1 MVTNLPAEA
10 RAKWAEVVAAR
21 SPEEKIRLMREFLS
35 LVPKHK
41 GTSKLV
47 ANIRRRIAELERE
60 LERSKARR
68 KGSGAGFAIPK
79 EGAGQIV
86 ILGPPNV
93 GKSSLLAAVT
103 NAKPE
108 VSPLPFTTQRPVPG
122 MLQYEDIQF
131 QLVEAPAIVEGAS
144 EGRMNGLQILSLA
157 RNSDGL
163 MIMVDLSEDPVGQFY
178 MVQSELDKAGILIRR
193 PEGEVEIIRRAHGVG
208 IQIVGGG
215 TLADCTYE
223 DVKNL
228 LESYRITSAVLKIS
242 GKVTLDNIED
252 AIFSHSVYK
261 PTIVVANK
269 LDLPGAKEKMA
280 LLEGE
285 VMRFKIP
292 LLAVSCTSG
301 EGLKKIGE
309 NIFRVLGIIR
319 VYTKEPSSREPST
332 KPLVVKSGTSVIE
345 VARELHSEIYKN
357 FKYARIWGPSAKYPG
372 ERVGS
377 THILED
383 GDIVEIHY

>member
-68 KGSGAGFAIPK
+68 KGGGAGFAIPK

-93 GKSSLLAAVT
+93 GKSSLLAALT

-108 VSPLPFTTQRPVPG
+108 VSPLPFTTQKPVPG

-131 QLVEAPAIVEGAS
+131 QLIEAPAIVEGAS
-144 EGRMNGLQILSLA
+144 EGRMNGPQILSLA

-163 MIMVDLSEDPVGQFY
+163 IIMVDLSEDPVGQFY

-193 PEGEVEIIRRAHGVG
+193 PEGEVEIIKRAHGVG

-215 TLADCTYE
+215 TLFGCAYE

-228 LESYRITSAVLKIS
+228 LESYKITSAVLRVS
-242 GKVTLDNIED
+242 GKVTLDDIED

-261 PTIVVANK
+261 PAIVVANK
-269 LDLPGAKEKMA
+269 LDLPGSREKMA

-285 VMRFKIP
+285 VMKFKIP
-292 LLAVSCTSG
+292 LLAVSCVSG
-301 EGLKKIGE
+301 EGLKKLGE
-309 NIFRVLGIIR
+309 NIFRVLGVVR
-319 VYTKEPSSREPST
+319 VYTKEPSSREPSK

-345 VARELHSEIYKN
+345 VARELHSEMYRN

-372 ERVGS
+372 ERVGP

-383 GDIVEIHY
+383 GDVVEIHY